1 MPEDGGTRS
10 FVAFTKKSLGVQ
22 EGCETLFARAELH
35 DLYADMCRLAGHE
48 PIGRNTFYQE
58 LRLLGYIEKT
68 MALTV
73 NGRAATTEAIDL
85 GQPLGLTV
93 FVGEE
98 SAPSGLGAFGR
109 RLLAKAAVA

>member
-1 MPEDGGTRS
+1 M
-10 FVAFTKKSLGVQ
+10 
-22 EGCETLFARAELH
+22 
-35 DLYADMCRLAGHE
+35 
-48 PIGRNTFYQE
+48 
-58 LRLLGYIEKT
+58 GYIEKT